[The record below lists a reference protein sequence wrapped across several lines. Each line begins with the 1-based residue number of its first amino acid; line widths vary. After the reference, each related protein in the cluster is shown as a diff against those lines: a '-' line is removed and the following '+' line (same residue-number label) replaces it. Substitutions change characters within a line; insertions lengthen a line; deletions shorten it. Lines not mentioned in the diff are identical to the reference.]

1 MCLKR
6 LIYELQDKNQM
17 DWLCRLPWES
27 MLGGVDNVIKYLEQ
41 KMMSAKASLAN
52 GTVFHFLYAL
62 SIKYGSYRT
71 AANAMYQL
79 ASRLL
84 EQSHAGGP
92 PELRRVRSNALVAAT
107 NALRLL
113 PADEACL
120 VLDSNI
126 SDQKRNRND
135 DGQRVEEEDNKQN
148 LQGLKETNLE

>member
-1 MCLKR
+1 
-6 LIYELQDKNQM
+6 
-17 DWLCRLPWES
+17 

-79 ASRLL
+79 ATRLL

-92 PELRRVRSNALVAAT
+92 PEVRRARSNALVAAT

-113 PADEACL
+113 PLMKPAWFL
-120 VLDSNI
+120 IVI
-126 SDQKRNRND
+126 FPIRRVTRRNRND
-135 DGQRVEEEDNKQN
+135 GDQLTLRMKITKMI
-148 LQGLKETNLE
+148 LKN